1 MEQEKKQRESIDD
14 YEEAQSFLKQEE
26 DQDNLDLD
34 RFPPPPT
41 MVASSSSSSS
51 KGLSN
56 RFWISACVNT
66 ASTAAIV
73 RKKKSPEINKK
84 IQHFLTTPTPPNL
97 GLHQQTHLPNP
108 LPPPHPS
115 NLRSLPLPHHILTSP
130 PPLAPRPFHSHQTR
144 LLHLAPPGPRHDL
157 QRRPPQCFARLLQ
170 HSILPSRS
178 RAVNALRCNFEFCAL
193 FTRNSC

>member
-1 MEQEKKQRESIDD
+1 MVKSTRPRRKVHACARFANTQSFFFPSIDSTHHLTTMDQEKKQRESIDD

-41 MVASSSSSSS
+41 MIASSSSSS

-73 RKKKSPEINKK
+73 RKITPKTHKTPSQKKTKK
-84 IQHFLTTPTPPNL
+84 FRPQNIFLTTQTP
-97 GLHQQTHLPNP
+97 Q
-108 LPPPHPS
+108 
-115 NLRSLPLPHHILTSP
+115 I
-130 PPLAPRPFHSHQTR
+130 
-144 LLHLAPPGPRHDL
+144 
-157 QRRPPQCFARLLQ
+157 
-170 HSILPSRS
+170 
-178 RAVNALRCNFEFCAL
+178 
-193 FTRNSC
+193 

>member
-1 MEQEKKQRESIDD
+1 MCVVKSTRSRRKVHACARFANTQSFFFFLETAHITLLTTMDQEKKQRESIDD

-41 MVASSSSSSS
+41 MIASSSSSSS

-73 RKKKSPEINKK
+73 RN
-84 IQHFLTTPTPPNL
+84 
-97 GLHQQTHLPNP
+97 
-108 LPPPHPS
+108 LPPK
-115 NLRSLPLPHHILTSP
+115 
-130 PPLAPRPFHSHQTR
+130 
-144 LLHLAPPGPRHDL
+144 
-157 QRRPPQCFARLLQ
+157 
-170 HSILPSRS
+170 
-178 RAVNALRCNFEFCAL
+178 
-193 FTRNSC
+193 

>member
-1 MEQEKKQRESIDD
+1 MCVVKSTRPRRKVHACARFANTQSFFVSSRDSTHHLTTMEQEKKQRESIDD

-41 MVASSSSSSS
+41 MIASSSSS

-73 RKKKSPEINKK
+73 RKKSPQKNQK
-84 IQHFLTTPTPPNL
+84 IQPPK
-97 GLHQQTHLPNP
+97 HLSHNPNP
-108 LPPPHPS
+108 PKSRSSSTNASSKPPPSATPK
-115 NLRSLPLPHHILTSP
+115 
-130 PPLAPRPFHSHQTR
+130 
-144 LLHLAPPGPRHDL
+144 
-157 QRRPPQCFARLLQ
+157 
-170 HSILPSRS
+170 
-178 RAVNALRCNFEFCAL
+178 
-193 FTRNSC
+193 

>member
-1 MEQEKKQRESIDD
+1 MCVVKSTRSRRKVHACARFANTQSFFVSSLDSTHHLTTMDQEKKQRESIDD

-41 MVASSSSSSS
+41 MIASSSSSS

-73 RKKKSPEINKK
+73 RN
-84 IQHFLTTPTPPNL
+84 FPPK
-97 GLHQQTHLPNP
+97 
-108 LPPPHPS
+108 
-115 NLRSLPLPHHILTSP
+115 
-130 PPLAPRPFHSHQTR
+130 
-144 LLHLAPPGPRHDL
+144 
-157 QRRPPQCFARLLQ
+157 
-170 HSILPSRS
+170 
-178 RAVNALRCNFEFCAL
+178 
-193 FTRNSC
+193 

>member
-1 MEQEKKQRESIDD
+1 MCVVKSTRPRRKVHACARFANTQFFFVSSIDSTHHLTTMDQEKKQRESIDD

-41 MVASSSSSSS
+41 MIASSSSFSS

-73 RKKKSPEINKK
+73 RTPQTPPKKNNPPKHLS
-84 IQHFLTTPTPPNL
+84 HTTPTPQSRSSSTNASSK
-97 GLHQQTHLPNP
+97 
-108 LPPPHPS
+108 PPPSDTPK
-115 NLRSLPLPHHILTSP
+115 
-130 PPLAPRPFHSHQTR
+130 
-144 LLHLAPPGPRHDL
+144 
-157 QRRPPQCFARLLQ
+157 
-170 HSILPSRS
+170 
-178 RAVNALRCNFEFCAL
+178 
-193 FTRNSC
+193 

>member
-1 MEQEKKQRESIDD
+1 MCVWSSRRVLGVKYMHVLDLQTRKLFFSSLDSIHHLTTMEQEKKQRESIDD

-41 MVASSSSSSS
+41 MIASSSSSS

-73 RKKKSPEINKK
+73 RKISPQNKQK
-84 IQHFLTTPTPPNL
+84 NSTFSHTT
-97 GLHQQTHLPNP
+97 QTLP
-108 LPPPHPS
+108 
-115 NLRSLPLPHHILTSP
+115 I
-130 PPLAPRPFHSHQTR
+130 
-144 LLHLAPPGPRHDL
+144 
-157 QRRPPQCFARLLQ
+157 
-170 HSILPSRS
+170 
-178 RAVNALRCNFEFCAL
+178 
-193 FTRNSC
+193 